1 MREGVRARESDQHR
15 ARIRARIRK
24 TKVTET
30 HAIVTQVEPEAPC
43 TYTYQFI
50 LDNGVEERLWQLKE
64 GDADQ
69 IQDLLGSSDDMS
81 YDLERNRRI
90 FKGIHEAV

>member
-1 MREGVRARESDQHR
+1 MTQQMTQQTQQQVS
-15 ARIRARIRK
+15 IR
-24 TKVTET
+24 KVTET
-30 HAIVTQVEPEAPC
+30 HAIVTQAEPEAPC

-69 IQDLLGSSDDMS
+69 IQDLLASSDDVS
-81 YDLERNRRI
+81 YDLERNRPI
-90 FKGIHEAV
+90 FKGIHKAG

>member
-1 MREGVRARESDQHR
+1 MVQQTQQ
-15 ARIRARIRK
+15 RIPIR
-24 TKVTET
+24 KVTEV
-30 HAIVTQVEPEAPC
+30 HATITQAEPEALC

-69 IQDLLGSSDDMS
+69 IQDLLLSTDDVS
-81 YDLERNRRI
+81 YDSERNSLI
-90 FKGIHEAV
+90 FKGIHKAG